1 VSAVF
6 IHGLGAVSP
15 AGWGVAALLGALEKN
30 QPLPV
35 ETLTRPGWEK
45 KLSVRSVPPPLSRLD
60 FLSHPRLRRA
70 GTLSQHTLAAAL
82 EALGTDAAPVQAGAL
97 RLGVIVCTMAGSVA
111 YSRRFY
117 EEVLQEPATA
127 SPLIF
132 PETVFNAP
140 ASHLAAYLN
149 SPAINAT
156 LVGDEGAFLQGLAMA
171 AGWLDEDRADGCVVV
186 GAEELDWIIADAV
199 RLFRRSAVYTG
210 GAGALY
216 MKKQSSART
225 VLSAVTDSFSFTKS
239 QNRTTAA
246 RKVRGQLGEGR
257 ADELL
262 CDSETDRSVWLD
274 WPGRRLSPK
283 TIVGDSFAALSAWQ
297 CVIACDEIRKQHC
310 SCASVSVVG
319 SNQQAIGARFVSP
332 ESSDL

>member
-6 IHGLGAVSP
+6 IHGTGAVSP
-15 AGWGVAALLGALEKN
+15 AGWGVAALQGALGKN

-35 ETLTRPGWEK
+35 ERLARPGWDK
-45 KLSVRSVPPPLSRLD
+45 KLAVRSVPPPLSRLE
-60 FLSHPRLRRA
+60 FLGHPRLRRA
-70 GTLSQHTLAAAL
+70 GTMAQHTIAAAL
-82 EALGTDAAPVQAGAL
+82 EALGADAAPVQTGAL
-97 RLGVIVCTMAGSVA
+97 RLGVIVCTMAGSAA

-117 EEVLQEPATA
+117 EEVLKEPATA

-171 AGWLDEDRADGCVVV
+171 AGWLEDGRADGCVVV

-216 MKKQSSART
+216 MKKHSNART
-225 VLSAVTDSFSFTKS
+225 VLSAVTDSFPFTTS
-239 QNRTTAA
+239 QNRITAA
-246 RKVRGQLGEGR
+246 GKVRGQLGLGR

-262 CDSETDRSVWLD
+262 CDSETVNSVWPD

-283 TIVGDSFAALSAWQ
+283 TIVGESFTASSAWQ
-297 CVIACDEIRKQHC
+297 CVIACDEIREQHC
-310 SCASVSVVG
+310 PCASVSVVG

-332 ESSDL
+332 ENSNP

>member
-1 VSAVF
+1 MSAVF

-15 AGWGVAALLGALEKN
+15 AGWGVDALLAAAEKE

-35 ETLTRPGWEK
+35 QTLARPGWAK
-45 KLSVRSVPPPLSRLD
+45 TLTVRSVPPPASRLE
-60 FLSHPRLRRA
+60 FLAHPRLRRA
-70 GTLSQHTLAAAL
+70 ATLSQHTIAAAL
-82 EALGTDAAPVQAGAL
+82 EAVGADIAPVQAGAL

-117 EEVLQEPATA
+117 EEVLREPATA
-127 SPLIF
+127 SPLLF

-156 LVGDEGAFLQGLAMA
+156 LVGDGGAFLQGLAMA
-171 AGWLDEDRADGCVVV
+171 AGWLAEGRADACVVV

-199 RLFRRSAVYTG
+199 RLFRKSAVYTG

-216 MKKQSSART
+216 LKMHPPART
-225 VLSAVTDSFSFTKS
+225 VLSAVTDAFSFTKS
-239 QNRTTAA
+239 QTRTTAA
-246 RKVRGQLGEGR
+246 RQVRGQLGRGR

-262 CDSETDRSVWLD
+262 CDSEADPSAWPD
-274 WPGRRLSPK
+274 WPGRRLAPK
-283 TIVGDSFAALSAWQ
+283 TIVGESFAAAAAWQ
-297 CVIACDEIRKQHC
+297 CVIASGLVQAGRFPG
-310 SCASVSVVG
+310 ASVRVVG
-319 SNQQAIGARFVSP
+319 ANQQAIGARFMNAEQP
-332 ESSDL
+332 AT